1 MSPDMDE
8 RSGETSETPRKSVFG
23 RDSRLRNVRQLSD
36 MRRLGIKSAGRH
48 CVLVVLQPPPDG
60 MSRAAFLISR
70 RYSLLAVERNR
81 ARRLFREAYRQLFD
95 ELPKAWM
102 LFIPRQRMKG
112 IKLTELLPEIRQL
125 AKQSSVSEAAKGA
138 EA

>member
-1 MSPDMDE
+1 MSLSME
-8 RSGETSETPRKSVFG
+8 GFEGETSETSRKSAFG
-23 RDSRLRNVRQLSD
+23 RDSRLRNYRQMSD
-36 MRRLGIKSAGRH
+36 MRRLGIKSASRH

-70 RYSLLAVERNR
+70 KYSLHAVERNR
-81 ARRLFREAYRQLFD
+81 ARRLFREAYRQLID
-95 ELPKAWM
+95 ELPKAWI

-125 AKQSSVSEAAKGA
+125 AQSALGE
-138 EA
+138 

>member
-1 MSPDMDE
+1 MSPFMDGS
-8 RSGETSETPRKSVFG
+8 SGETSETPRKSVFG
-23 RDSRLRNVRQLSD
+23 RDSRLRTHRQLSD
-36 MRRLGIKSAGRH
+36 MRRLGIKSASRH

-81 ARRLFREAYRQLFD
+81 ARRLFREAYRQLID

-112 IKLTELLPEIRQL
+112 IKLTDLLPEIRLL
-125 AKQSSVSEAAKGA
+125 ATRAKEA

>member
-1 MSPDMDE
+1 MDE
-8 RSGETSETPRKSVFG
+8 CAGETRQTERKKAFG
-23 RDSRLRNVRQLSD
+23 QDSRLRNFRQLNE
-36 MRRLGIKSAGRH
+36 MRRLGIKSASRH

-70 RYSLLAVERNR
+70 KYSLHAVERNR
-81 ARRLFREAYRQLFD
+81 ARRLFREAYRQLID
-95 ELPKAWM
+95 ELPKAWI

-125 AKQSSVSEAAKGA
+125 AQAALG
-138 EA
+138 E